1 MLPNFFT
8 NALSSA
14 LMPIISRNYVLG
26 NKKEIRKKLKQVIL
40 ISLLIGIPSTLI
52 LMLNP
57 TFFLNI
63 IYKTTKGGNYLKI
76 IAPFF
81 IILYIQAPFAS
92 VLQAINKSKNIMYDN
107 LVGTITKII
116 LIFICSMFKIGL
128 YSFLIAMI
136 ANILLV
142 TFLHFKTIKKELY

>member
-1 MLPNFFT
+1 
-8 NALSSA
+8 
-14 LMPIISRNYVLG
+14 
-26 NKKEIRKKLKQVIL
+26 
-40 ISLLIGIPSTLI
+40 
-52 LMLNP
+52 
-57 TFFLNI
+57 
-63 IYKTTKGGNYLKI
+63 
-76 IAPFF
+76 
-81 IILYIQAPFAS
+81 
-92 VLQAINKSKNIMYDN
+92 MYDN